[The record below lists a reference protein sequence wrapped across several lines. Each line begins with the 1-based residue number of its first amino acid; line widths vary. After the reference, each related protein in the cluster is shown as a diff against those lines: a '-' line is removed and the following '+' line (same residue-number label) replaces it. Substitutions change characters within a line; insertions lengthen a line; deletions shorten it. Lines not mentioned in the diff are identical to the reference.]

1 MRADLRLGGTTDE
14 CARAMASTDRRCRR
28 PFPRLVTA
36 CCTQL
41 PRTRIP
47 LTTLDDVIYWLFAL
61 SFAMAVGLAVGN
73 MGAYVRIRVARY
85 LERK

>member
-1 MRADLRLGGTTDE
+1 M
-14 CARAMASTDRRCRR
+14 SN
-28 PFPRLVTA
+28 
-36 CCTQL
+36 
-41 PRTRIP
+41 
-47 LTTLDDVIYWLFAL
+47 VIYWLFAL